1 MSSTSLNLFQF
12 AIVALLC
19 LSISLSVYFF
29 LSLSLSTSFY
39 LSYSFPP
46 LPLCA
51 KVFSIY
57 LISIYLPIYLPA
69 NNSNF
74 SLMCQHTHSLS
85 LLSLS
90 YLSFLSLFHLHTHT
104 CTHTH
109 TLSTRLST
117 DSAVPVLNKN
127 QKSKTSKT
135 SKMSKM
141 SGPSFFSFSKTAF
154 CYFFI
159 RIFFNFNTTTGSFIY
174 YKTVNFK

>member
-1 MSSTSLNLFQF
+1 MSSTSLNLLQF

-19 LSISLSVYFF
+19 LYLSLSISS
-29 LSLSLSTSFY
+29 LSLSLCLP
-39 LSYSFPP
+39 LSISLTIFPP

-104 CTHTH
+104 CTHTP

-127 QKSKTSKT
+127 QKSKTSKMPKT
-135 SKMSKM
+135 SKMS
-141 SGPSFFSFSKTAF
+141 GTSFFSFSKTAF
-154 CYFFI
+154 SYFFI
-159 RIFFNFNTTTGSFIY
+159 RILLDL
-174 YKTVNFK
+174 FKLYQNYGLVYLL